1 MPRRKWNPT
10 AIATMLAELEQ
21 QYGASRF
28 IPRFSPMDELVSC
41 MLSQHTTDVNSFP
54 AFTRLL
60 ERFGS
65 YEVIAR
71 APTVEIADT
80 IRGAGLANS
89 KAKHLRATLGLI
101 HERFGEITLEPLRYL
116 RTDAAKDWLTE
127 LPGVG
132 PKTASIVLCFAF
144 GRESIPVDTHVF
156 RVGWR
161 LGLFP
166 SRIGEVK
173 AHTVLG
179 EMVPPDVAFA
189 FHTLLIQHGRM
200 TCRAPLPVCER
211 CPLTDRCAFFRTDGP
226 GKRARELARVRKR
239 AVSAHTQT
247 RARTRA
253 RSRADASEKT
263 ASL

>member
-1 MPRRKWNPT
+1 MPRRKWNPN
-10 AIATMLAELEQ
+10 AIATMLADLEGL
-21 QYGASRF
+21 YGSSRF

-60 ERFGS
+60 ERFGT
-65 YEVIAR
+65 YEMIAR
-71 APTVEIADT
+71 APVDTIAET

-89 KAKHLRATLGLI
+89 KAKHLRATLGQI
-101 HERFGEITLEPLRYL
+101 GERFGEITLEPLRWF
-116 RTDAAKDWLTE
+116 RTEAARDWLTE

-166 SRIGEVK
+166 ERMGEVR
-173 AHTVLG
+173 AHDALLKL
-179 EMVPPDVAFA
+179 VPAEHAFA

-200 TCRAPLPVCER
+200 TCRAPLPNCER
-211 CPLTDRCAFFRTDGP
+211 CPLTDRCAYWRSDGP
-226 GKRARELARVRKR
+226 GKRARAL
-239 AVSAHTQT
+239 
-247 RARTRA
+247 A
-253 RSRADASEKT
+253 RSRKRSAAKRPAANRSASREQGRSAT
-263 ASL
+263 P